1 MARHRF
7 PCQHTG
13 RGQFCHRCQQ
23 AEVLEKLIEAKQLYA
38 PQNLVNGEKQKPWT
52 PARMS
57 EEAKRLRNEGKGRRA
72 VEADVSG
79 I

>member
-13 RGQFCHRCQQ
+13 FGSFCHRCQQ
-23 AEVLEKLIEAKQLYA
+23 AEALEKLIESKQLYT

-52 PARMS
+52 LAQMA

-72 VEADVSG
+72 VELDTTG